1 MSMRRELENHLHALG
16 EIDGILRAMKN
27 IALMETQKLARVLT
41 TQRRVVDSIEAAV
54 DDFVGF
60 HPQVAGHLDAHTPLW
75 VVIGSERG
83 FCGDFNERLRAT
95 VEQRLCEPS
104 LSDASLVVVGRKL
117 SSKFAKDQRVAVC
130 VAGPTV
136 VEEVPLVMVN
146 LMEQLRDMQ
155 ERQGPGKRFALTIVH
170 QRPSSDG
177 GEIRIHQPMKNN
189 ASRPTRF
196 GYPPLLNLMPLAFA
210 THLLDEHLFSLLH
223 EVFYSSLMA
232 ENQRRFQHMDEAIQR
247 LERDMAELL
256 QKRNMSRQEEI
267 TEEIEVIMLSA
278 EMLKRSYN

>member
-1 MSMRRELENHLHALG
+1 MSVRRELENHLHALE

-60 HPQVAGHLDAHTPLW
+60 HPQVAEQLDAHAPLW

-95 VEQRLCEPS
+95 VEQRLREPS

-117 SSKFAKDQRVAVC
+117 SSKFAKERVAVC

-155 ERQGPGKRFALTIVH
+155 KRQGRGKRFALTIVH
-170 QRPSSDG
+170 QRPSSEG
-177 GEIRIHQPMKNN
+177 GEIRIHQPMKSN
-189 ASRPTRF
+189 ASRPARF
-196 GYPPLLNLMPLAFA
+196 GYPPLLNLVPLAFA

-247 LERDMAELL
+247 LERGMAELL